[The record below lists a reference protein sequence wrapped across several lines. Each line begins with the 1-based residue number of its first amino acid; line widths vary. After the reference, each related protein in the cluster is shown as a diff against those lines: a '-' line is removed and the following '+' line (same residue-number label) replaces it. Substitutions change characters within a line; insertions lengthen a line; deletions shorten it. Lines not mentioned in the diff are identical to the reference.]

1 MNRLLNFILYAL
13 VAATVAYAQYSDVG
27 RPESFEAFSAFEALS
42 CSIDSDTLDFSSLHF
57 ESTTDVHIF
66 QVNDTAFFKIENE
79 TSNLYSWK
87 GDTLFCVREGAP
99 GKLFKAIEPSMIYVN
114 QNRTFIQRD
123 CLYRGNVSSGYSAM
137 RAGVSTLGVS
147 QSKTIILP
155 ECDTVNN
162 ASVTLREEFGFMR
175 DLDSCMMQSEVTV
188 TPVAGENDS
197 ITYTVK
203 NISILCDGYNFPVL
217 EFNEYR
223 LYCRN
228 QCVDST
234 FYTRY
239 VPLYN
244 QVVEPNI
251 RINNKP
257 APSAPTGNHNG
268 NNFSDGAS
276 QVYPTIFQNEI
287 SVDLRGAGNNSC
299 EIVVADIQGRVWY
312 SDTLPGGDYV
322 EIAAEHYPPGYYLVT
337 LAVDSEVFTYK
348 LYKP

>member
-13 VAATVAYAQYSDVG
+13 VAVAVTYAQYSDVG
-27 RPESFEAFSAFEALS
+27 RPESFEAFSAFDVLS
-42 CSIDSDTLDFSSLHF
+42 CSIDSDTLDFSNLQF
-57 ESTTDVHIF
+57 ESTTDVNIF
-66 QVNDTAFFKIENE
+66 RVSDTAFFKVENE

-99 GKLFKAIEPSMIYVN
+99 GKLFKAIEPSVIYVN
-114 QNRTFIQRD
+114 QSKTFIQRD
-123 CLYRGNVSSGYSAM
+123 CLYRGNVSSGFRAM
-137 RAGVSTLGVS
+137 RAGVSTLGVP

-162 ASVTLREEFGFMR
+162 AAVTLREEFGFMR
-175 DLDSCMMQSEVTV
+175 DLDSCMMPAENIV
-188 TPVAGENDS
+188 TPIVGENDS

-244 QVVEPNI
+244 QVMEPNI

-257 APSAPTGNHNG
+257 ATSAPTGNHTG
-268 NNFSDGAS
+268 YNFSDGMP
-276 QVYPTIFQNEI
+276 QVYPTVFQNEI
-287 SVDLRGAGNNSC
+287 SVDLRGAGNSDC

-312 SDTLPGGDYV
+312 SNTLPGGDYV
-322 EIAAEHYPPGYYLVT
+322 EIEAEHYPHGYYLVT
-337 LAVDSEVFTYK
+337 LSVGKDVITYK